1 MNKQAIVRIFV
12 CLFVCFVFLF
22 FGGGGPNSDFLKINM
37 DKMNE
42 VSVRTTN
49 PCEPKA
55 KASGCSKYHV
65 TLGSA

>member
-12 CLFVCFVFLF
+12 CLFALF
-22 FGGGGPNSDFLKINM
+22 FFGGGPNSDFLTINM

-65 TLGSA
+65 TFGSA